1 MTLVLVLN
9 LLLAIAVVGVVL
21 RLLSWAIISSRSD
34 QVPVVS
40 EIRHPAPRRHSPHP
54 HAPHP
59 HWPSV
64 TRQQQGS
71 RDSADPVAG

>member
-9 LLLAIAVVGVVL
+9 LVLAIAVVGVLL

-34 QVPVVS
+34 QLPVVS
-40 EIRHPAPRRHSPHP
+40 EIRRPAPRPHSPRP
-54 HAPHP
+54 HSPHP

-64 TRQQQGS
+64 NRQQQGG